1 MLYEVEGDIMLT
13 RAEVIAHG
21 VTVGDA
27 MIRGLANELHR
38 KFPAMVEEF
47 QQWCEET
54 EPEPGEIWLW
64 RQPNKISIINMI
76 IQEGDDDPTR
86 IRRPD
91 RIALNRCFRALNKL
105 AADERFKSITMPPVG
120 AGEFALD
127 WSEVRGMMDSQ
138 LGEFLYP
145 IYIYVKQ
152 LEGQIAHEPGH

>member
-1 MLYEVEGDIMLT
+1 MLYEVEGDILLT

-21 VTVGDA
+21 VTTGDP
-27 MIRGLANELHR
+27 MNRGLASELHG

-54 EPEPGEIWLW
+54 NAQPGDIWLW
-64 RQPNKISIINMI
+64 KHPDKINVINMI

-86 IRRPD
+86 VRRPD

-105 AADERFKSITMPPVG
+105 ASEERIKSIAMPPVG

-138 LGEFLYP
+138 LGEYLYP
-145 IYIYVKQ
+145 VYIYVKQ
-152 LEGQIAHEPGH
+152 LDGQVAHEPGH